1 MKKVSHICIF
11 DTETVPD
18 VETLRAVYGYSG
30 DDAEVMSQAFEVQK
44 ARTGSEF
51 LPINF
56 HKVVAISAVM
66 ADEFGRFE
74 RVNSIKAASEGELI
88 HKFISFINSQNP
100 RLVSFNGRGFDMP
113 MLMVRAMKYNLSC
126 PAYFDTSGDGKDKW
140 TNYRS
145 RYDGV
150 FHLDLCDHMGDFGA
164 TRGMGLDA
172 ICKSV
177 NIPGKY
183 DTHGDDVFRLY
194 LENELE
200 KIEEYCES
208 DTLNTYWLFLKYE
221 LLRGNITAIDYT
233 NHLLAMSEWLDENRA
248 NRGYTEVFYIAAQD
262 ELGRLNL
269 RPKLQTT
276 PKPTQQ
282 TAQQRKAEAEREIDD
297 IEPLSQDQLNQKL
310 NQLGVQKGV
319 VNLKSKSKNLEAQ
332 NRQAEEMENYELD
345 LPEIDLD
352 SE

>member
-1 MKKVSHICIF
+1 MKKTNHICIF
-11 DTETVPD
+11 DTETIPD
-18 VETLRAVYGYSG
+18 VDALRAVYGYEG
-30 DDAEVMSQAFEVQK
+30 DDASVMQQAFEVQK
-44 ARTGSEF
+44 NKTGSEF

-66 ADEFGRFE
+66 ADEFGKFE
-74 RVNSIKAASEGELI
+74 RVNSIKATSEGELI
-88 HKFISFINSQNP
+88 NKFISFINSQNP
-100 RLVSFNGRGFDMP
+100 RLISFNGRGFDMP

-126 PAYFDTSGDGKDKW
+126 PTYFDTSGDGKDKW

-150 FHLDLCDHMGDFGA
+150 FHLDLCDHIGDFGA
-164 TRGMGLDA
+164 ARGIGLDA

-194 LENELE
+194 LQDEIE

-221 LLRGNITAIDYT
+221 LLRGNITGLDYA
-233 NHLLAMSEWLDENRA
+233 NHLLVMSEWLDENKPEQ
-248 NRGYTEVFYIAAQD
+248 GYTEVFCIAIDNELERINLSQTRQNNQQIKVKLEQEAISPISKD
-262 ELGRLNL
+262 ELNS
-269 RPKLQTT
+269 KLD
-276 PKPTQQ
+276 K
-282 TAQQRKAEAEREIDD
+282 
-297 IEPLSQDQLNQKL
+297 
-310 NQLGVQKGV
+310 LGVQKGV
-319 VNLKSKSKNLEAQ
+319 TNLKSKPKNPQNQPQELQEIETYDLE
-332 NRQAEEMENYELD
+332 

>member
-1 MKKVSHICIF
+1 MKKINHICIF

-18 VETLRAVYGYSG
+18 VDALRAVYGYAG
-30 DDAEVMSQAFEVQK
+30 DDKDVMIQAFQMQK
-44 ARTGSEF
+44 EKTSSEF

-66 ADEFGRFE
+66 ADEFGKFE
-74 RVNSIKAASEGELI
+74 RVNSIKASSEGELI
-88 HKFISFINSQNP
+88 HKFISFINSKNP

-113 MLMVRAMKYNLSC
+113 MLMIRAMKYNLSC
-126 PAYFDTSGDGKDKW
+126 PTYFDTSTDGKDKW

-164 TRGMGLDA
+164 ARGIGLDS
-172 ICKSV
+172 ICKSI

-194 LENELE
+194 LENDTD

-221 LLRGNITAIDYT
+221 LLRGNITIFDYA
-233 NHLLAMSEWLDENRA
+233 NYLLVMSEWLENNRA
-248 NRGYTEVFYIAAQD
+248 NRGYTEVFYVAIED
-262 ELGRLNL
+262 ELKRINLN
-269 RPKLQTT
+269 PAEQYQIQK
-276 PKPTQQ
+276 
-282 TAQQRKAEAEREIDD
+282 TAQAKDEQKD
-297 IEPLSQDQLNQKL
+297 IKPLNEEELKSQLDKL
-310 NQLGVQKGV
+310 GIQKGV
-319 VNLKSKSKNLEAQ
+319 SNLKNKPKNLQ
-332 NRQAEEMENYELD
+332 NNEDAKEEIEIYNLD